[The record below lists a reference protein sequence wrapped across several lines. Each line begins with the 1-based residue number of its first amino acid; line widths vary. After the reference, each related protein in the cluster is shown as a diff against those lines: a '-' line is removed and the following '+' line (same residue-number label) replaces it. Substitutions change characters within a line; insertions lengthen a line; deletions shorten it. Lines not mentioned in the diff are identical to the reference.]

1 MLGRS
6 PHIAGSPWMHL
17 RADCL
22 REARP
27 APPADYYNLSGAAR
41 TISPLTA
48 QLASA
53 ATDGT
58 ARKLIASARWV
69 NSYEHTRVNSGER
82 QGHTAQERRGGL

>member
-1 MLGRS
+1 MPGRS

-22 REARP
+22 REAPP

-82 QGHTAQERRGGL
+82 QG